1 VKRFGYTDGFGV
13 GGGHIGYPEEGGVSP
28 SILRVDTSIS
38 GVTADDT
45 FRIALKSGESY
56 DFSWST
62 DDGTSGTHNTDSNL
76 DLVFPSG
83 SGIYE
88 ITITPQEDGTGF
100 PGFYYNNTNDDTKII
115 ELKQWGDIA
124 FSFFEDSFEGC
135 SNMVMSATDTCNT
148 DAVDSMR
155 YAFSNC
161 SSMITPPTF
170 SSISN
175 VTNVEFMFIG
185 CNSMTTAPSM
195 IFTSTTKNGQ
205 YFLHGC
211 SSLIGAAPNYDM
223 SSMTRVT
230 RFYQNCSGLTSI
242 PYCDTG
248 SVTSG
253 PSLTE
258 IFKGCSNVTTFG
270 GLNFNGING
279 SGGGNHFAGC
289 SSATTITALDNM
301 TNVTSGFTFNGMASM
316 VSFPTVDVSSFTSL
330 SEFFRNCESMV
341 TAPELTTT
349 ACTDMGYMFYG
360 CTLLET
366 VPVYDTAG
374 VLLMDFTFQLCP
386 ALTSVP
392 AWDYSD
398 VTNPTGLFHSTG
410 LTSAP
415 AMDFSSATTLSQMF
429 LYSSS
434 LTTCGTLTTSTA
446 LTAVSSLFN
455 GTGIIDAPSITV
467 TSNVTNWSYMFQSTP
482 LETCPIYDT
491 SGGGSMDS
499 MFRSLTSTTFDM
511 PAFDFSAVTNLASC
525 IRATNPNGARSTPTI
540 NAPLCTN
547 ATSFATDNYNLET
560 IGTMTLTG
568 LTTANHQYMFSNAR
582 NVRGAVN
589 ITFSS
594 NVTSLNRAF
603 RYLGANS
610 GSTSQVTLS
619 GTSSVTNFGD
629 CFQSG
634 QLDSVNLIDT
644 SSGTTFGNFL
654 IGNTPLD
661 GFTMP
666 TFDLGAMTNGAN
678 MFSGFAM
685 STASWEALLVATEA
699 NNSNNSVTWSGGN
712 ATYNDPSS
720 AATARADLIAD
731 HSWTITDAGPV

>member
-1 VKRFGYTDGFGV
+1 MQLGFGLGLTRGASIA
-13 GGGHIGYPEEGGVSP
+13 GG
-28 SILRVDTSIS
+28 LRPLIIEVDTSIS
-38 GVTADDT
+38 GTTASDT
-45 FRIALKSGESY
+45 FRLALKSGESY
-56 DFSWST
+56 DFSYST
-62 DDGTSGTHNTDSNL
+62 NDGTSGTHNTDSNL

-83 SGIYE
+83 SGVYE
-88 ITITPQEDGTGF
+88 VEITPQDDGTGF
-100 PGFYYNNTNDDTKII
+100 AGFYYNNTNDDTKLTKIM
-115 ELKQWGDIA
+115 QWGDVEFTYFA
-124 FSFFEDSFEGC
+124 DSFEGC
-135 SNMVMSATDTCNT
+135 SNLTITNAGTCNT
-148 DAVDSMR
+148 NAVDSMR

-170 SSISN
+170 SSIAN
-175 VTNVEFMFIG
+175 VTNVDFMFSG

-205 YFLHGC
+205 HFLNGC
-211 SSLIGAAPNYDM
+211 SSLTGAAPNYDM
-223 SSMTRVT
+223 SSMINVN

-248 SVTSG
+248 SVTVGS
-253 PSLTE
+253 SLTQ
-258 IFKGCSNVTTFG
+258 IFSGCSSVTTFG
-270 GLNFNGING
+270 GLNFNGI
-279 SGGGNHFAGC
+279 SGTAGGNHFTGC

-301 TNVTSGFTFNGMASM
+301 TNVTSGFTFNGLASM
-316 VSFPTVDVSSFTSL
+316 VSFPSIDVSSFTSL
-330 SEFFRNCESMV
+330 DSFFRDCSSMV
-341 TAPELTTT
+341 TAPDLTTT
-349 ACTDMGYMFYG
+349 ACTDMGFMFYR

-374 VLLMDFTFQLCP
+374 VLLMDYTFQHCS

-415 AMDFSSATTLSQMF
+415 AMDLSSATTLSGMF
-429 LYSSS
+429 YLCSS

-446 LTAVSSLFN
+446 LTAVNRLFSD
-455 GTGIIDAPSITV
+455 TGIIDAPSITV
-467 TSNVTNWSYMFQSTP
+467 TSNVTNWSYMFQLTP
-482 LETCPIYDT
+482 LETCPTYDT
-491 SGGGSMDS
+491 SGGGTMDS
-499 MFRSLTSTTFDM
+499 MFHSLKSTTFDM
-511 PAFDFSAVTNLASC
+511 PAFDFSAVTNLANL
-525 IRATNPNGARSTPTI
+525 IRAVNPNGVRSTPVI

-547 ATSFATDNYNLET
+547 ATNFARDNYNLET

-568 LTTANHQYMFSNAR
+568 LTTANHQYMFHNAR
-582 NVRGAVN
+582 NVRGAVK

-634 QLDSVNLIDT
+634 QLDSINLIDT

-661 GFTMP
+661 GFNMP
-666 TFDLGAMTNGAN
+666 TFDLSSMTSGAY

-685 STASWEALLVATEA
+685 TTASWEALLVATEA
-699 NNSNNSVTWSGGN
+699 NNSNSSVTWSGGN

-720 AATARADLIAD
+720 AATARAALIAD